1 MFTLA
6 NIKTRGTAFA
16 WLIFFLALTLPRA
29 PTATEGSADPT
40 GQLYVRHW
48 SAMIARNWS
57 DEARCWSVIGRGCNL
72 AELQILID
80 GLRGAAAL
88 RQLYEVNRAVNRAPY
103 REDGPNWGV
112 LDHWAAPRELLAR
125 GGDCEDY
132 AIAKYLALRG
142 LGFPARDLRLLILY
156 DQNRRR
162 AHAVL
167 SVTLEDRELVLDNL
181 HGAILPLGE
190 LPHYQVRAAL
200 NETGLVRPFDTGRR

>member
-1 MFTLA
+1 M
-6 NIKTRGTAFA
+6 
-16 WLIFFLALTLPRA
+16 
-29 PTATEGSADPT
+29 
-40 GQLYVRHW
+40 
-48 SAMIARNWS
+48 ARNWS
-57 DEARCWSVIGRGCNL
+57 DEGRCWSAMGRGCNL

-80 GLRGAAAL
+80 GLRGASVL
-88 RQLYEVNRAVNRAPY
+88 RQLHEVNRAVNRAPY
-103 REDGPNWGV
+103 KEDAPNWGV
-112 LDHWAAPRELLAR
+112 VDHWAAPRELLAR

-156 DQNRRR
+156 DEQRRR

-167 SVTLEDRELVLDNL
+167 AVSRDGRELVLDNL

-200 NETGLVRPFDTGRR
+200 NETGMVQPARSNRR